1 MFDTMIEMKI
11 KTIAIQTDT
20 KIGDM
25 RSEGTRK
32 KEKFLSQFLVINT
45 FLFQSLSHH
54 THHVS

>member
-1 MFDTMIEMKI
+1 MFDTVIEITI
-11 KTIAIQTDT
+11 KTVAIQTDT
-20 KIGDM
+20 TTGDM